1 MSGYYFRVSFI
12 FNRSIP
18 HSFNRKI
25 FAVMTSAISFYPVRS
40 QWSDLRTYFFV
51 WLFAT
56 GNLILP
62 QLCHLIPS
70 GGQMLLPIYFFT
82 LIASYK
88 FGLRVGLATAI
99 LSPLL
104 NSLLF
109 GMPPLAILPVILIKS
124 VLLAIIAAYV
134 AFTCERLSFFHL
146 IFVVLSYQIYGSL
159 IEWMITKSF
168 NAAAADFTIG
178 IPGMLIQIFGGW
190 YLLKRLA
197 LYEQR

>member
-1 MSGYYFRVSFI
+1 MST
-12 FNRSIP
+12 
-18 HSFNRKI
+18 
-25 FAVMTSAISFYPVRS
+25 ATSFYPVRS
-40 QWSDLRTYFFV
+40 QWSDVRTYFFV

-56 GNLILP
+56 GNIILP

-99 LSPLL
+99 LSPIL
-104 NSLLF
+104 NSVLF
-109 GMPPLAILPVILIKS
+109 GMPPAEVLPVILIKS
-124 VLLAIIAAYV
+124 VMLAAIATYV
-134 AFTCERLSFFHL
+134 SSTCKRLSFFHL
-146 IFVVLSYQIYGSL
+146 VFVVFSYQVYGSL
-159 IEWMITKSF
+159 IEWPVTGSF
-168 NAAAADFTIG
+168 SAATADFTIG

-190 YLLKRLA
+190 FLLKRLA

>member
-1 MSGYYFRVSFI
+1 LYQFIGNLSILPLIVPLSVIENIAAMSS
-12 FNRSIP
+12 
-18 HSFNRKI
+18 
-25 FAVMTSAISFYPVRS
+25 TTSFYPVRS

-56 GNLILP
+56 GNLVLP
-62 QLCHLIPS
+62 QICHLIPS
-70 GGQMLLPIYFFT
+70 GGQMFLPIYFFT

-99 LSPLL
+99 LSPVL
-104 NSLLF
+104 NSILF
-109 GMPPLAILPVILIKS
+109 GMPPMAVLPIILIKS
-124 VLLAIIAAYV
+124 VLLAVIASYV
-134 AFTCERLSFFHL
+134 ASTCERLSFFHL
-146 IFVVLSYQIYGSL
+146 VFVVLSYQIYGSL
-159 IEWMITKSF
+159 IELMITKSF
-168 NAAAADFTIG
+168 TLAMADFTIG